1 MCEALIERLAGA
13 TADRLPPV
21 RSAIPPIASATVSQQ
36 SNRDRETIDDTDSI
50 WHALVPVADCDRGDS
65 VCDADDT
72 YMKRLFSGIAQHLN
86 ASVRF
91 SADELRTLANISA
104 WARWFVVAAS
114 FGLIGFRN
122 DYTDIQFIVMMS
134 GVAVEIVVNT
144 VFHFAVW
151 KRRRLRWQW
160 LLAMAILDLALA
172 TLMIGIRGGLD
183 SYYYVVYFPILAVF
197 AVVFTSFRIV
207 AMFTV
212 LTIVAYVLATLLT
225 GDGIQTELAEHR
237 DLYIRLV
244 FLLPVVVSINAVA
257 KFERSGRRG
266 ALQREQALVNDRLEL
281 SQTIHDTAAQAAYMI
296 GLGINE
302 AIRIAGTSNTELN
315 RTLEGTASL
324 TKSVMWELRQ
334 PIDAGALF
342 EGAALGRVLRA
353 HILTFNAIT
362 AMTTELEI
370 EGDEPS
376 LPMDTR
382 ARLFSIAHNSLANA
396 LRHSAAGQV
405 TVRLQFSDESV
416 SLTVSDDGV
425 GLPDD
430 YESRGQGFSN
440 MRRDAELIGGE
451 LRVESSGGGTTVTC
465 AVAADRTW
473 PADARTD

>member
-1 MCEALIERLAGA
+1 M
-13 TADRLPPV
+13 
-21 RSAIPPIASATVSQQ
+21 
-36 SNRDRETIDDTDSI
+36 TI
-50 WHALVPVADCDRGDS
+50 
-65 VCDADDT
+65 
-72 YMKRLFSGIAQHLN
+72 KRVFSGIAKHLS

-91 SADELRTLANISA
+91 TTNELWTLANVSA
-104 WARWFVVAAS
+104 WARWFVIAAS

-134 GVAVEIVVNT
+134 GVGVEVVVNA

-151 KRRRLRWQW
+151 KRRKLRWQW
-160 LLAMAILDLALA
+160 LIAMALLDLALA

-266 ALQREQALVNDRLEL
+266 AQQREQALLNDRLEL

-296 GLGINE
+296 GLGVNE
-302 AIRIAGTSNTELN
+302 ATRLAGTSNPELN
-315 RTLEGTASL
+315 KTLEATSSL
-324 TKSVMWELRQ
+324 TRSVMWELRQ

-342 EGAALGRVLRA
+342 EGATLSRVLRA
-353 HILTFNAIT
+353 HVLTFDAIT
-362 AMTTELEI
+362 SMTTELEI
-370 EGDEPS
+370 EGEEPP
-376 LPMDTR
+376 LPVDART
-382 ARLFSIAHNSLANA
+382 RLFSIAHNTLANA
-396 LRHSAAGQV
+396 LRHSSANRV
-405 TVRLQFSDESV
+405 TVRLQFDDETV
-416 SLTVSDDGV
+416 RLTVSDDGV

-430 YESRGQGFSN
+430 HESRGRGFAN
-440 MRRDAELIGGE
+440 MRRDAELIGGQ
-451 LRVESSGGGTTVTC
+451 LQVESSGTDTGTTVSCTIET
-465 AVAADRTW
+465 D
-473 PADARTD
+473 PAWRSEASGARFGQSRWTTS